1 MTTMAELREIMAE
14 LARSQQETQVS
25 LRELRDSMGELKQDQ
40 AETQR
45 SLQETQESLRKL
57 RDDLRFMS
65 EESDRRLN
73 KMAEDGERRLKKLEK
88 LYGGVS
94 DNSGRHAEEFF
105 QNALRKTLT
114 FGGIK
119 FDELKPNLAFS
130 GKKNCEFDMALTN
143 GDAIAIIEARNRVRR
158 EYVQVLATKKLAQ
171 FRKFFP
177 NYANYK
183 IYLGL
188 AGFSFEKAVYDEA
201 KKYGVGVIRQ
211 DGDSVQVDA
220 GELKVY

>member
-1 MTTMAELREIMAE
+1 
-14 LARSQQETQVS
+14 
-25 LRELRDSMGELKQDQ
+25 
-40 AETQR
+40 
-45 SLQETQESLRKL
+45 
-57 RDDLRFMS
+57 MS

-130 GKKNCEFDMALTN
+130 GKKNCEFDMALVN
-143 GDAIAIIEARNRVRR
+143 GDSIAIIEARNRVRQQ
-158 EYVQVLATKKLAQ
+158 YVQELATKKLAQ

-177 NYANYK
+177 DYANYK

-220 GELKVY
+220 GALKVY

>member
-25 LRELRDSMGELKQDQ
+25 LKQDQ

-45 SLQETQESLRKL
+45 FLREL
-57 RDDLRFMS
+57 
-65 EESDRRLN
+65 
-73 KMAEDGERRLKKLEK
+73 AADGERRLKKLEK

-143 GDAIAIIEARNRVRR
+143 GDAIAIIEARNRVRQK
-158 EYVQVLATKKLAQ
+158 YVQELATTKLAQ

-211 DGDSVQVDA
+211 NGDSVQVDA

>member
-14 LARSQQETQVS
+14 LARSQQETQRS
-25 LRELRDSMGELKQDQ
+25 LQELKQDQ

-45 SLQETQESLRKL
+45 SLRELRESLREL

-73 KMAEDGERRLKKLEK
+73 KMAEDGERRLKKLER

-94 DNSGRHAEEFF
+94 ENSGRHAEEFF

-130 GKKNCEFDMALTN
+130 GKKNCEFDMALVN
-143 GDAIAIIEARNRVRR
+143 GDTIAVIEARNRVRQQ
-158 EYVQVLATKKLAQ
+158 YVQELATKKLAQ

-177 NYANYK
+177 RYANYK